1 MRSLLHSTSCA
12 SQFFHAFTLDVTE
25 LVGPSSL
32 THITP
37 RCSTLRHPHYFLT
50 VLPYATHTTPHTTP
64 HCTHLRH
71 PPYSPL
77 SSPTPPNYSRLL
89 RHLCYALFSPTFIT
103 TPLFA
108 VRLLTLYSSPSR
120 TTPHTTPHT
129 TPPHAVLLRTLY
141 SSAHCTPPHTVL
153 LPTLYS
159 SAHST
164 SPHTLLLPILYSSPL
179 RLCLLPPRSCWARRM
194 RRRNSWPNFLWEKFP
209 PSSQKRV
216 KLSTAPTPSPYFS
229 AMINCGER
237 DSVCL
242 SVCLSVCQSVSNTI
256 AIFLGNDQLR

>member
-120 TTPHTTPHT
+120 TTPQTTPHT

-141 SSAHCTPPHTVL
+141 FSPHSTPPHTLLVPTKVVSTPPSFVL
-153 LPTLYS
+153 GETN
-159 SAHST
+159 AT
-164 SPHTLLLPILYSSPL
+164 KE
-179 RLCLLPPRSCWARRM
+179 
-194 RRRNSWPNFLWEKFP
+194 FLAKFP
-209 PSSQKRV
+209 LGKVPAFESKEGQ
-216 KLSTAPTPSPYFS
+216 AF
-229 AMINCGER
+229 NCA
-237 DSVCL
+237 
-242 SVCLSVCQSVSNTI
+242 NAI